1 VAESESTVN
10 YWMQF
15 IILVLFAIFVALKIQ
30 EVWKARKVRRFLTQP
45 QERYAPQPT
54 VLLTPPPTPIDRNEF
69 LQARMA
75 YVAHLRDVG
84 IEVDEGQDRGDK
96 LPSGKRIVRPAKP
109 EEMIELVNLRDADHV
124 DQVFATWDEVQ
135 VKQRGKL

>member
-1 VAESESTVN
+1 MNWSIYAV
-10 YWMQF
+10 Q
-15 IILVLFAIFVALKIQ
+15 LVTLAVLLAFGIAKLQ
-30 EVWKARKVRRFLTQP
+30 ELREKRKVRRFLARP
-45 QERYAPQPT
+45 EERYAPQPT

-75 YVAHLRDVG
+75 YLAHLRDVG
-84 IEVDEGQDRGDK
+84 IEVDEGQDKGEK

-109 EEMIELVNLRDADHV
+109 AEMIELVNLRDADHI